1 MGRVVWRQSPFTNR
15 VISYVVKTAIS
26 YSSDADLQASKE
38 EINADVIEKATLENL
53 EEAYDT
59 NYIEAVLGDI
69 TVDKITVEYTNGD
82 DVVVT
87 ASPTASPTVAG
98 GKGGKSKTAKATKKS
113 KATKSSNTKGDKEGK
128 ATDPNPKGTKAVKS
142 VKGTKTAKGQV
153 PLEPLP

>member
-1 MGRVVWRQSPFTNR
+1 MGNLLNGVSSFETVTVYES

-59 NYIEAVLGDI
+59 QDIEAVLGDI

-113 KATKSSNTKGDKEGK
+113 KA
-128 ATDPNPKGTKAVKS
+128 
-142 VKGTKTAKGQV
+142 
-153 PLEPLP
+153 